1 MKKLLVLVLVLVL
14 LLALGS
20 TAYAAVELEM
30 NYWMSEQDE
39 GILPAIEAF
48 NASQDEIVV
57 NASSIPW
64 SQYWDKLVVG
74 LPAGSAPDVFS
85 INALNVVDYARNGY
99 LLDITDLFESGA
111 VDVTKYPAHTVAT
124 HTVDGVLRG
133 IPRDFDAIAV
143 YYNKTLFDEAGVE
156 YPKDG
161 WTWDEFI
168 ETAKKLTNP
177 DAGVHGCSIAANG
190 QAFGYDYIYGNGGML
205 FDENGMC
212 VVNTPEN
219 VEAFQKLHDAIHVE
233 KISAT
238 VEEQVEIAKNVRFLS
253 GTDAMTFDGSWNM
266 ATYQEAYGDMLGV
279 VSLPIMK
286 EATTISHSL
295 SWVGAATTKH
305 PEEVKK
311 FLTYLAGYEAQA
323 QAAQA
328 VIPAYEGTPEL
339 WAAKF
344 ADYNTDAFL
353 GPIASGAAHPLPAA
367 NKNVQQIFAR
377 FNDYMTEMLSTG
389 DIEANLAAM
398 EAEFNELLK

>member
-1 MKKLLVLVLVLVL
+1 MKKLLVLVLVLL
-14 LLALGS
+14 LTLGS

-111 VDVTKYPAHTVAT
+111 LDVTKYLAHTVAT

-177 DAGVHGCSIAANG
+177 DAGIHGCSIAANG
-190 QAFGYDYIYGNGGML
+190 QAVGYDYIYGTDGML
-205 FDENGMC
+205 FDETGMY

-219 VEAFQKLHDAIHVE
+219 AEAFQKLHDAIHVE

-253 GTDAMTFDGSWNM
+253 GTDAMVFDGSWNM

-295 SWVGAATTKH
+295 SWVDAATTKH
-305 PEEVKK
+305 SEEVKK

>member
-1 MKKLLVLVLVLVL
+1 MKKLLVLVLVL

-177 DAGVHGCSIAANG
+177 DAGVHGCSIAADG

>member
-1 MKKLLVLVLVLVL
+1 MKKLLVLVLVLL
-14 LLALGS
+14 LTPGS

-74 LPAGSAPDVFS
+74 LPAGSAPDVFT

-177 DAGVHGCSIAANG
+177 DAGIHGCSIAANG

-205 FDENGMC
+205 FDENGMY

-219 VEAFQKLHDAIHVE
+219 AEAFQKLHDAIHVE

-253 GTDAMTFDGSWNM
+253 GTDAMVFDGSWNM

-295 SWVGAATTKH
+295 SWVDAATTKH

>member
-1 MKKLLVLVLVLVL
+1 MKKLLVLVLVLL
-14 LLALGS
+14 LTLGS

-74 LPAGSAPDVFS
+74 LPAGSAPDVFT

-124 HTVDGVLRG
+124 HTVDGVLWG

-177 DAGVHGCSIAANG
+177 DAGIHGCSIAANG
-190 QAFGYDYIYGNGGML
+190 QAFGYDYIYGNDGML

-219 VEAFQKLHDAIHVE
+219 AEAFQKLHDAIHVE

-238 VEEQVEIAKNVRFLS
+238 VEEQVEIAKNIRFLS
-253 GTDAMTFDGSWNM
+253 GTDAMVFDGSWNM
-266 ATYQEAYGDMLGV
+266 ATYQEAYSDMLGV

-295 SWVGAATTKH
+295 SWVDAATTKH

>member
-1 MKKLLVLVLVLVL
+1 MKKLLVLVLVLL
-14 LLALGS
+14 LTLGS

-74 LPAGSAPDVFS
+74 LPAGSAPDVFT

-177 DAGVHGCSIAANG
+177 DAGIHGCSIAANG
-190 QAFGYDYIYGNGGML
+190 QAFGYDYIYGNDGML

-238 VEEQVEIAKNVRFLS
+238 VEEQVEIAKNIRFLS
-253 GTDAMTFDGSWNM
+253 GTDAMVFDGSWNM

-295 SWVGAATTKH
+295 SWVDAATTKH
-305 PEEVKK
+305 SEEVKK

>member
-1 MKKLLVLVLVLVL
+1 MKKLLVLVLVL
-14 LLALGS
+14 LLALSS

-177 DAGVHGCSIAANG
+177 DAGIHGCSIAANG

>member
-1 MKKLLVLVLVLVL
+1 MKKLLVLVLVL

-190 QAFGYDYIYGNGGML
+190 QAFGYDYIYGNGGIL

-253 GTDAMTFDGSWNM
+253 GTDAMAFDGGWNM

-367 NKNVQQIFAR
+367 NKNIQQIFAR

>member
-1 MKKLLVLVLVLVL
+1 MKKLLVLVLL
-14 LLALGS
+14 LTLGS

-74 LPAGSAPDVFS
+74 LPAGSAPDVFT

-177 DAGVHGCSIAANG
+177 DAGIHGCSIAANG

-205 FDENGMC
+205 FDENGMY

-219 VEAFQKLHDAIHVE
+219 AEAFQKLHDAIHVE

-253 GTDAMTFDGSWNM
+253 GTDAMVFDGSWNM

-295 SWVGAATTKH
+295 SWVDAATTKH
-305 PEEVKK
+305 SEEVKK

-367 NKNVQQIFAR
+367 NENIQQIFAC

>member
-1 MKKLLVLVLVLVL
+1 M
-14 LLALGS
+14 
-20 TAYAAVELEM
+20 
-30 NYWMSEQDE
+30 
-39 GILPAIEAF
+39 
-48 NASQDEIVV
+48 
-57 NASSIPW
+57 
-64 SQYWDKLVVG
+64 
-74 LPAGSAPDVFS
+74 
-85 INALNVVDYARNGY
+85 
-99 LLDITDLFESGA
+99 
-111 VDVTKYPAHTVAT
+111 DVTKYPAHTVAT

-177 DAGVHGCSIAANG
+177 DAGIHGCSIAANG

-205 FDENGMC
+205 FDENGMY

-219 VEAFQKLHDAIHVE
+219 AEAFQKLHDAIHVE

-253 GTDAMTFDGSWNM
+253 GTDAMVFDGSWNM
-266 ATYQEAYGDMLGV
+266 ATYQEAYSDMLGV

-295 SWVGAATTKH
+295 SWVDAATTKH
-305 PEEVKK
+305 SEEVKK

-353 GPIASGAAHPLPAA
+353 DPIASGAAHPLPAA

>member
-1 MKKLLVLVLVLVL
+1 MKKLLVLVLVL

-177 DAGVHGCSIAANG
+177 DAGIHGCSIAANG

>member
-1 MKKLLVLVLVLVL
+1 MKKLLVLVLL
-14 LLALGS
+14 LTLGS

-74 LPAGSAPDVFS
+74 LPAGSAPDVFT

-177 DAGVHGCSIAANG
+177 DAGIHGCSIAANG

-205 FDENGMC
+205 FDENGMY

-253 GTDAMTFDGSWNM
+253 GTDAMVFDGSWNM

-295 SWVGAATTKH
+295 SWVDAATTKH
-305 PEEVKK
+305 SEEVKK

>member
-1 MKKLLVLVLVLVL
+1 MKKLLVLVLVL

-74 LPAGSAPDVFS
+74 LPAGSAPDVFT

-111 VDVTKYPAHTVAT
+111 VDVTKYLAHTVAT

-143 YYNKTLFDEAGVE
+143 YYKTLFDEADVE

-177 DAGVHGCSIAANG
+177 DAGIHGCSIAANG

-205 FDENGMC
+205 FDENGMY

-238 VEEQVEIAKNVRFLS
+238 VEEQVEIAKNIRFLS
-253 GTDAMTFDGSWNM
+253 GTDAMVFDGSWNM

-286 EATTISHSL
+286 EATTISHFL
-295 SWVGAATTKH
+295 SWVDAATTKH
-305 PEEVKK
+305 SEEVKK

-377 FNDYMTEMLSTG
+377 FNDYMTEILSTG

>member
-1 MKKLLVLVLVLVL
+1 MKKLLVLVLL
-14 LLALGS
+14 LTLGS

-74 LPAGSAPDVFS
+74 LPAGSAPDVFT

-143 YYNKTLFDEAGVE
+143 YNKTLFDEAGVE

-177 DAGVHGCSIAANG
+177 DAGIHGCSIAANG

-205 FDENGMC
+205 FDENGMY

-253 GTDAMTFDGSWNM
+253 GTDAMVFDGSWNM

-295 SWVGAATTKH
+295 SWVDAATTKH
-305 PEEVKK
+305 SEEVKK

>member
-1 MKKLLVLVLVLVL
+1 MKKLLVLVLVLL
-14 LLALGS
+14 LTLGS

-74 LPAGSAPDVFS
+74 LPAGSAPDVFT

-133 IPRDFDAIAV
+133 SPRDFDAIAV
-143 YYNKTLFDEAGVE
+143 YYKTLFDEAGVE

-177 DAGVHGCSIAANG
+177 DAGIHGCSIAANG
-190 QAFGYDYIYGNGGML
+190 QAFGYDYI
-205 FDENGMC
+205 
-212 VVNTPEN
+212 
-219 VEAFQKLHDAIHVE
+219 
-233 KISAT
+233 
-238 VEEQVEIAKNVRFLS
+238 
-253 GTDAMTFDGSWNM
+253 
-266 ATYQEAYGDMLGV
+266 
-279 VSLPIMK
+279 
-286 EATTISHSL
+286 
-295 SWVGAATTKH
+295 
-305 PEEVKK
+305 
-311 FLTYLAGYEAQA
+311 
-323 QAAQA
+323 
-328 VIPAYEGTPEL
+328 
-339 WAAKF
+339 
-344 ADYNTDAFL
+344 
-353 GPIASGAAHPLPAA
+353 
-367 NKNVQQIFAR
+367 
-377 FNDYMTEMLSTG
+377 
-389 DIEANLAAM
+389 
-398 EAEFNELLK
+398 

>member
-1 MKKLLVLVLVLVL
+1 MKKLLVLVLVLL
-14 LLALGS
+14 LTLGS

-74 LPAGSAPDVFS
+74 LPAGSAPDVFT

-177 DAGVHGCSIAANG
+177 DAGIHGCSIAANG

-205 FDENGMC
+205 FDENGMY

-219 VEAFQKLHDAIHVE
+219 AEAFQKLHDAIHVE

-238 VEEQVEIAKNVRFLS
+238 VEEQVEIAKNIRFLS
-253 GTDAMTFDGSWNM
+253 GTDAMVFDGSWNM
-266 ATYQEAYGDMLGV
+266 ATYQEAYSDMLGV

-295 SWVGAATTKH
+295 SWVDAATTKH
-305 PEEVKK
+305 SEEVKK

-377 FNDYMTEMLSTG
+377 FNEYMTEMLSTG

>member
-1 MKKLLVLVLVLVL
+1 MF
-14 LLALGS
+14 
-20 TAYAAVELEM
+20 T
-30 NYWMSEQDE
+30 
-39 GILPAIEAF
+39 
-48 NASQDEIVV
+48 
-57 NASSIPW
+57 
-64 SQYWDKLVVG
+64 
-74 LPAGSAPDVFS
+74 

-143 YYNKTLFDEAGVE
+143 YYKTLLDEAGVE

-177 DAGVHGCSIAANG
+177 DAGIHGCSIAANG

-205 FDENGMC
+205 FDENGMY

-219 VEAFQKLHDAIHVE
+219 AEAFQKLHDAIHVE

-253 GTDAMTFDGSWNM
+253 GTDAMVFDGSWNM
-266 ATYQEAYGDMLGV
+266 ATYQEAYSDMLGV

-295 SWVGAATTKH
+295 SWVDAATTKH
-305 PEEVKK
+305 SEEVKK

>member
-1 MKKLLVLVLVLVL
+1 MKKLLVLVLL
-14 LLALGS
+14 LTLGS

-74 LPAGSAPDVFS
+74 LPAGSAPDVFT

-124 HTVDGVLRG
+124 HTLDGVLRG

-177 DAGVHGCSIAANG
+177 DAGIHGCSIAANG
-190 QAFGYDYIYGNGGML
+190 QAFGYDYIYGNDGML

-253 GTDAMTFDGSWNM
+253 GTDAMVFDGSWNM

-295 SWVGAATTKH
+295 SWVDAATTKH
-305 PEEVKK
+305 SEEVKK

>member
-1 MKKLLVLVLVLVL
+1 MKKLLVLVLL
-14 LLALGS
+14 LTLGS

-74 LPAGSAPDVFS
+74 LPAGSAPDVFT

-177 DAGVHGCSIAANG
+177 DAGIHGCSIAANG
-190 QAFGYDYIYGNGGML
+190 QAFGYDYIYGNDGML

-238 VEEQVEIAKNVRFLS
+238 VEEQVEIAKNIRFLS
-253 GTDAMTFDGSWNM
+253 GTDAMVFDGSWNM

-295 SWVGAATTKH
+295 SWVDAATTKH
-305 PEEVKK
+305 SEEVKK